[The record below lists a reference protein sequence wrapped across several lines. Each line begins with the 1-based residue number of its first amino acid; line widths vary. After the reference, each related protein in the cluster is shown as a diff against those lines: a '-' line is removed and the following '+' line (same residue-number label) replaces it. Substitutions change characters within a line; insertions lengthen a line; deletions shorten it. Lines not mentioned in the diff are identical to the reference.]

1 MSPFPRMH
9 VNEKISTYHTHEAPA
24 AIGPYSQAVS
34 VAGVLYTSGQVG
46 LDPTTGNLVEG
57 GFEAQAEQVFRNL
70 AEVLASAGAGFP
82 DVLKATVYLASLADF
97 PALNRIYAA
106 AFGDHKPARS
116 TVQAAAL
123 PKNALVEIDLVAR
136 LPA

>member
-1 MSPFPRMH
+1 MAGHRSPITPLTPIATDH
-9 VNEKISTYHTHEAPA
+9 APA

-34 VAGVLYTSGQVG
+34 HAGILYTSGQVAI
-46 LDPTTGNLVEG
+46 DPATGELVPG

-70 AEVLASAGAGFP
+70 RQVLASAGAGFP
-82 DVLKATVYLASLADF
+82 DVLKATVYLASMADF
-97 PALNRIYAA
+97 PTLNRIYTA

-136 LPA
+136 LPG